1 MGSIRIYKGMKI
13 VRTPEQL
20 AEIERWKKMTDE
32 DIDYSDIPPLTDKEL
47 ARFKPARLREQK
59 LTKTVAS

>member
-13 VRTPEQL
+13 VRTPEQIAELEAL
-20 AEIERWKKMTDE
+20 AKMTDD
-32 DIDYSDIPPLTDKEL
+32 DIDCSDIPALTKEEL